1 MNKRKTLWVLL
12 AGLCAGAANG
22 LFGAG
27 GGMLLVPLLGLSGA
41 VDQKSVFP
49 CSVSIILPIT
59 VITLFIGWQKTQIDL
74 WAALPDLVG
83 SLVGGFAAGRWGKL
97 IPVKWLHRAL
107 GLVILWGGIRY
118 LC

>member
-1 MNKRKTLWVLL
+1 MRKCKTLWVPL

-27 GGMLLVPLLGLSGA
+27 GGMLLVPLLGLSG
-41 VDQKSVFP
+41 VLDEKSVFP

-59 VITLFIGWQKTQIDL
+59 LVTLMIGWRKAPVDMA
-74 WAALPDLVG
+74 AALPYLVG
-83 SLVGGFAAGRWGKL
+83 SLVGGFAAGRWGKY
-97 IPVKWLHRAL
+97 IPVKWLHRGL